1 MDSLRLVGGG
11 GVVRDD
17 QGNWVIGFARKIG
30 LVNSFLAKLWSLRD
44 GLFLCVQAQVQVL
57 IVEMDAKALVDA
69 FSNQTNSNVIISSL
83 MEDYRHLATQI
94 PQVRFRHVYK
104 EANRCA
110 DQLAKLRLSTEIDFF
125 VFSSPLVDIISVVKA
140 DYHGLYVNRLCL
152 EPVFSI

>member
-30 LVNSFLAKLWSLRD
+30 PVNSFLAKLWSLRD

-94 PQVRFRHVYK
+94 P
-104 EANRCA
+104 
-110 DQLAKLRLSTEIDFF
+110 
-125 VFSSPLVDIISVVKA
+125 
-140 DYHGLYVNRLCL
+140 
-152 EPVFSI
+152 